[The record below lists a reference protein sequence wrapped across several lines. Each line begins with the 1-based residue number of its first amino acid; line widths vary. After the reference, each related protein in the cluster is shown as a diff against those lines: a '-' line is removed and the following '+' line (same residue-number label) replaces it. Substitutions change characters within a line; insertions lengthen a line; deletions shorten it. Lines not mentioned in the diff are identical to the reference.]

1 MTGLYS
7 IIDQSSLPDYLFY
20 PRRQHKKARDGDFDL
35 SVSVD
40 KDVSIVCRA
49 YPSGSSFPWILYFH
63 GNGEV
68 VSDYDDIAPIYKS
81 RSLNLLVADYRG
93 YGASTG
99 NPGFESMV
107 GDAAKIFESVNEL
120 LKGEYNIDDWVV
132 MGRSLGSISA
142 LELAARYPD
151 QFKGLIIESGF
162 ISIVRLIEHLGLPSP
177 GNLDLLEKFHNDLVK
192 KIKLPTLII
201 HGEWDRL
208 VPFEQGKEL
217 FEVLGSSEKK
227 MVAIPR
233 ADHNDIMFVDSKKY
247 MDAISGFVFN

>member
-1 MTGLYS
+1 MTDLYS
-7 IIDQSSLPDYLFY
+7 IIDQSFLLDYLFY
-20 PRRQHKKARDGDFDL
+20 PRRQHNKARDGDFDL

-40 KDVSIVCRA
+40 KGVSIVCRA
-49 YPSGSSFPWILYFH
+49 YPSKNSSPWILYFH

-68 VSDYDDIAPIYKS
+68 VSDYDGIAPMYKN
-81 RSLNLLVADYRG
+81 RGLNLLVADYRG

-99 NPGFESMV
+99 NPGFESMI
-107 GDAAKIFESVNEL
+107 GDAAKIFESVNEQ
-120 LKGEYNIDDWVV
+120 LKGEYNIDNWVV

-192 KIKLPTLII
+192 GINLPALII

-217 FEVLGSSEKK
+217 FKALGSGEKK
-227 MVAIPR
+227 MVTIPR
-233 ADHNDIMFVDSKKY
+233 ADHNDIMFVDSKQY
-247 MDAISGFVFN
+247 IDTISSFVFN